1 MPDRARKI
9 LHQRESMESIARF
22 LQWVAE
28 FVVYGLSGLAAAY
41 YFYHYRRKDLP
52 GGFWGASVVAV
63 VGAVLVSMLTGIEY
77 WFTRLISW
85 LMQPRLDD
93 ILLVRVNIIAA
104 VLGAFLFVYIL
115 NRINQDRGRR

>member
-1 MPDRARKI
+1 
-9 LHQRESMESIARF
+9 MESIAWILR
-22 LQWVAE
+22 WVAE

-41 YFYHYRRKDLP
+41 YFFHYRRKDLP
-52 GGFWGASVVAV
+52 GGFWGAAVVAI

-77 WFTRLISW
+77 WFTRLVSW

-93 ILLVRVNIIAA
+93 MLLVRVNIIAA